1 MPKGIVSSNL
11 TASAVYMTKIPL
23 KEVFGISSE
32 VPKYTYVDRQGLDEL
47 FEYYL
52 ESQKHIVVHG
62 ASKQGKSCLRKK
74 KIDEETSLIIQ
85 CLPRM
90 EKMED
95 VWRTAL
101 EKAGVLRPS
110 GGSTTKTAGGTIT
123 AEMVGQV
130 KLPFVAGLETKGSG
144 EVTDSSSEVEEHDA
158 IQGESLLPQLAAY
171 LRQGDKR
178 LILEDFHYL
187 PDEVRKEIAFGLKAL
202 YEEKAYVV
210 VVGIW
215 SEQNLITY
223 YNGDLTGR
231 IEEINLT
238 WTKAE
243 LAQVLSKGEGALNI
257 DFAPGLKSQLIESTF
272 ENVGLLQRL
281 AEKICLDSKIF
292 ETSEDKQVISDIEL
306 LKKARLQLVSD
317 IRQRYNRITEVFRDG
332 MRSDAALLLY
342 ARIYNALLEAADS
355 ELISG
360 ISYDDLFHRIQKDTG
375 GEKVRTSDLTS
386 ALDKVERL
394 QARKGVTPLLV
405 SYSKDLRKLFLN
417 DREFMFYR
425 KYSGDNIK
433 DLKISL
439 DETGDGNR

>member
-1 MPKGIVSSNL
+1 MGNITL
-11 TASAVYMTKIPL
+11 R
-23 KEVFGISSE
+23 EVFGISSE
-32 VPKYTYVDRQGLDEL
+32 VPKYTYVDRQGLDDL

-52 ESQKHIVVHG
+52 GSQKHVVVHG

-74 KIDEETSLIIQ
+74 KITEETCLIIQ
-85 CLPRM
+85 CLPAM
-90 EKMED
+90 EKIED

-101 EKAGVLRPS
+101 EKAGVLRPATS
-110 GGSTTKTAGGTIT
+110 SITKSAGGTIT
-123 AEMVGQV
+123 GEISGQAR
-130 KLPFVAGLETKGSG
+130 LPLFGGVETKVAG
-144 EVTDSSSEVEEHDA
+144 EVTDSSARTDNHEV
-158 IQGESLLPQLAAY
+158 IQSNNFLPELARY
-171 LRQGDKR
+171 LRQKNKR

-210 VVGIW
+210 IVGIW

-238 WTKAE
+238 WARTE
-243 LAQVLSKGEGALNI
+243 LGRVLSQGEGALNI
-257 DFAPGLKSQLIESTF
+257 EFAPGLQSQLIDSTF
-272 ENVGLLQRL
+272 DNVGLLQRL
-281 AEKICLDSKIF
+281 AEKICIDSGIF
-292 ETSEDKQVISDIEL
+292 ESSDEKRIISDIQL
-306 LKKARLQLVSD
+306 LQKARSELIGD
-317 IRQRYNRITEVFRDG
+317 IRQRYSRITEVFRDG
-332 MRSDAALLLY
+332 LRSDAVLLLY
-342 ARIYNALLEAADS
+342 ARIYNALLETPDA

-360 ISYDDLFHRIQKDTG
+360 ISYDNLLARIQKEAG
-375 GEKVRTSDLTS
+375 GVTVRTSDLTS

-425 KYSGDNIK
+425 KYSGDDIRE
-433 DLKISL
+433 LKISL
-439 DETGDGNR
+439 EDESGSLPSI

>member
-1 MPKGIVSSNL
+1 M
-11 TASAVYMTKIPL
+11 AKIPL
-23 KEVFGISSE
+23 REIFGISSE
-32 VPKYTYVDRQGLDEL
+32 VPKYTYVNRQGLDEL

-52 ESQKHIVVHG
+52 GSQKHIVVHG

-74 KIDEETSLIIQ
+74 NINEETCLIIQ
-85 CLPRM
+85 CSPRM

-101 EKAGVLRPS
+101 EKAGVLRSS
-110 GGSTTKTAGGTIT
+110 GISTNKTSGGTIT
-123 AEMVGQV
+123 AEISGQAKIPFIGEVGS
-130 KLPFVAGLETKGSG
+130 KGTG
-144 EVTDSSSEVEEHDA
+144 EVTDSDSQVENYNA
-158 IQGESLLPQLAAY
+158 IQGESLLPLLASH
-171 LRQGDKR
+171 LRSGNKR

-202 YEEKAYVV
+202 YEEKAYAV

-238 WTKAE
+238 WAEDE
-243 LAQVLSKGEGALNI
+243 LARVLSQGEGALNI
-257 DFAPGLKSQLIESTF
+257 EFAPGLRSELINSTF
-272 ENVGLLQRL
+272 GNVGLLQRL
-281 AEKICLDSKIF
+281 AEKICLDSKIS
-292 ETSEDKQVISDIEL
+292 ETQDRKQTISDMAL
-306 LKKARLQLVSD
+306 LRTARGQLVSD

-332 MRSDAALLLY
+332 MRSDAVLVLY
-342 ARIYNALLEAADS
+342 ARIYNALLDTPDE

-360 ISYDDLFHRIQKDTG
+360 ISYDDLLRRIQGETG
-375 GEKVRTSDLTS
+375 GDKVRTSDLTS

-425 KYSGDNIK
+425 RYSGDDIN

-439 DETGDGNR
+439 DENNATS